1 VLGPILFQILVSDLL
16 EGLDVDFRA
25 LYADD
30 MSFIVSSP
38 PGTAL
43 LLFGFK
49 RLLIFYQND
58 L

>member
-1 VLGPILFQILVSDLL
+1 
-16 EGLDVDFRA
+16 
-25 LYADD
+25 

-58 L
+58 LWNLVLVLISTPRRPK